1 MKKKEKVKQKKPPII
16 KNTLYIVAMIV
27 KIAPTRIFCELV
39 NSAVRY
45 GAGFFYSVI
54 FWKFLLQENGTRD
67 FKTCVTFILLVLLGD
82 IALNLWLDWYNTARA
97 PISNLRIHMQLN
109 KMLFEKAA
117 NVDLACYESPDFYEK
132 YTKAT
137 SEAATRGISA
147 VKNLTDFISTI
158 IFFVTST
165 WMMVEITPL
174 CLPFIVL
181 PLMGHLIISP
191 HGVKHR
197 FQIRE
202 ENTISRR
209 SYDYV
214 NRTVYLQK
222 YSGEM
227 RMTGI
232 FSVMRRT
239 FEESFKQIIQTIKNH
254 EGALI
259 FIHWSGCIL
268 AYVLPFFG
276 MWFVASYLALGKNDP
291 IDMAEFIVLAAA
303 ISTSANHLG
312 SIGAKYRN
320 SVEDSIFVESLKEF
334 LAYEP
339 KIPEDQDGLHIE
351 LPVKTIE
358 FKNVSFKYDGSEKYA
373 LKNIN
378 VTLKSGTKTA
388 IVGINGSGK
397 STFIKL
403 LMRLYDPTE
412 GEIFLNGINIKE
424 YNLHEYRMLIGA
436 TFQDFALFA
445 ASVLENVT
453 LCEIEDEKQRQ
464 RAIDAL
470 KESGVFER
478 IERLAAGADTILTRE
493 FDDDGA
499 MLSGGEGQ
507 KVAIARA
514 FAGENPIIIL
524 DEPSS
529 ALDPIAEFNMYETIL
544 KLCDKLDPEK
554 GKISIII
561 SHRLSAAALSD
572 EILVLNAGE
581 LCEYG
586 THSELMAING
596 VYADLFNKQAES
608 YLATESEVAA
618 NA

>member
-1 MKKKEKVKQKKPPII
+1 MLLKQKKRKKTPFI
-16 KNTLYIVAMIV
+16 KNTFYIVGMIF
-27 KIAPTRIFCELV
+27 KIAPGRIICELI
-39 NSAVRY
+39 NSLARF
-45 GAGFFYSVI
+45 GASFFYSVV
-54 FWKFLLQENGTRD
+54 FWKFLLDEGTTKSFRE
-67 FKTCVTFILLVLLGD
+67 CAAFIATVLIADLL
-82 IALNLWLDWYNTARA
+82 LNLWLTWYNTARA
-97 PISNLRIHMQLN
+97 PISNIKIHMILN
-109 KMLFEKAA
+109 QKLFEKAA
-117 NVDLACYESPDFYEK
+117 NVDLACYESPEFYEK

-147 VKNLTDFISTI
+147 VRNLTNFISTV
-158 IFFVTST
+158 IFCTIAV
-165 WMMVEITPL
+165 WMMVDITPL
-174 CLPFIVL
+174 CLPFIIL
-181 PLMGHLIISP
+181 PLFGHFLISP
-191 HGVKHR
+191 LGVRSR
-197 FQIRE
+197 FNIRE
-202 ENTISRR
+202 ESTKSRR
-209 SYDYV
+209 AYEYV

-222 YSGEM
+222 YAGEM

-232 FSVMRRT
+232 FDVMRRT
-239 FEESFKQIIQTIKNH
+239 YEKGFSHIIATIKKY
-254 EGALI
+254 ESTQV
-259 FIHWSGCIL
+259 FVHWSGCLL
-268 AYVLPFFG
+268 AYVLTFFG
-276 MWFVASYLALGKNDP
+276 MWLVASYLALGSKDP
-291 IDMAEFIVLAAA
+291 IGIDDFIVLAAA
-303 ISTSANHLG
+303 ISSTSHLLG
-312 SIGAKYRN
+312 NMGNEYRN

-339 KIPEDQDGLHIE
+339 KIPEDQQGLDVQ

-358 FKNVSFKYDGSEKYA
+358 FKNVSFKYDGAEKYA
-373 LKNIN
+373 LKDIN
-378 VTLKSGTKTA
+378 VTLESGTKTA

-412 GEIFLNGINIKE
+412 GEILLNGINIKE
-424 YNLHEYRMLIGA
+424 YNLHQYRLLIGA

-453 LCEIEDEKQRQ
+453 LCEIKDEKMR
-464 RAIDAL
+464 RSAIDAL
-470 KESGVFER
+470 KESGVYDR
-478 IERLAAGADTILTRE
+478 ICNLADGTDTILTRE
-493 FDDDGA
+493 FDDEGA

-544 KLCDKLDPEK
+544 KLCDRCDPQK

-572 EILVLNAGE
+572 EILVLNGGI

-586 THSELMAING
+586 THQELMEQDG
-596 VYADLFNKQAES
+596 LYADMFRKQAES

>member
-1 MKKKEKVKQKKPPII
+1 MLLKQKKRKKTPFI
-16 KNTLYIVAMIV
+16 KNTIFIVGMIF
-27 KIAPTRIFCELV
+27 KIAPGRIICELL
-39 NSAVRY
+39 NSLARY
-45 GAGFFYSVI
+45 GMSFFYSVV
-54 FWKFLLQENGTRD
+54 FWKF
-67 FKTCVTFILLVLLGD
+67 ILGD
-82 IALNLWLDWYNTARA
+82 GTEKNFKECAIFIVIVLICDLAFNFWLTWYNTARA
-97 PISNLRIHMQLN
+97 PISDIRIHMKLN

-117 NVDLACYESPDFYEK
+117 NVDLACYESPEFYEK

-137 SEAATRGISA
+137 AEAATRGISA
-147 VKNLTDFISTI
+147 VKNLTNFIITL
-158 IFFVTST
+158 IFCTAAV

-174 CLPFIVL
+174 CLPFVLL
-181 PLMGHLIISP
+181 PLVGHFLISP
-191 HGVKHR
+191 LGVRSR
-197 FQIRE
+197 FNIRE
-202 ENTISRR
+202 ESTKSRR
-209 SYDYV
+209 AYEYV

-222 YSGEM
+222 YAGEM

-232 FSVMRRT
+232 FGVMRRT
-239 FEESFKQIIQTIKNH
+239 YEESFKQIMETIIKY
-254 EGALI
+254 ESVQI
-259 FIHWSGCIL
+259 FVGWSGCLL
-268 AYVLPFFG
+268 AYVFNFFG
-276 MWFVASYLALGKNDP
+276 MWLLASYLALGSKTINAAD
-291 IDMAEFIVLAAA
+291 FIVLAAA
-303 ISTSANHLG
+303 ISSASNLLG
-312 SIGAKYRN
+312 SMGSEYRN
-320 SVEDSIFVESLKEF
+320 SVEDSIFVESLREF

-339 KIPEDQDGLHIE
+339 KIPEDQQGLHVE

-358 FKNVSFKYDGSEKYA
+358 FKNVSFKYDGAEKYA

-378 VTLKSGTKTA
+378 ITLRSGTKTA
-388 IVGINGSGK
+388 VVGINGAGK

-412 GEIFLNGINIKE
+412 GEILLNGINIKE

-445 ASVLENVT
+445 SSVLENVT
-453 LCEIEDEKQRQ
+453 LCEIEDEKMRKA
-464 RAIDAL
+464 AIDAL
-470 KESGVFER
+470 KESGVYDR
-478 IERLAAGADTILTRE
+478 ICDLKEGADTILTRE
-493 FDDDGA
+493 FDNEGA

-544 KLCDKLDPEK
+544 KLCDRLDPEK
-554 GKISIII
+554 GKISVII

-572 EILVLNAGE
+572 EIVVLNGGE

-586 THSELMAING
+586 THKELMALGG

>member
-1 MKKKEKVKQKKPPII
+1 MLLKQKKRKKTPFI
-16 KNTLYIVAMIV
+16 KNTFFIVGMIFR
-27 KIAPTRIFCELV
+27 IAPGRIICELL
-39 NSAVRY
+39 NSLARY
-45 GAGFFYSVI
+45 GMSFFYSVV
-54 FWKFLLQENGTRD
+54 FWKF
-67 FKTCVTFILLVLLGD
+67 ILGD
-82 IALNLWLDWYNTARA
+82 ETEKNFKECAIFIVIVLICDLAFNFWLTWYNTARV
-97 PISNLRIHMQLN
+97 PISDIRIHMKLN
-109 KMLFEKAA
+109 QKLFEKAS

-137 SEAATRGISA
+137 AEAATRGISA
-147 VKNLTDFISTI
+147 VRNLTNFIMTLV
-158 IFFVTST
+158 FCTTAV

-174 CLPFIVL
+174 CLPFILL
-181 PLMGHLIISP
+181 PLVGHFLISP
-191 HGVKHR
+191 LGVRSR
-197 FQIRE
+197 FNIRE
-202 ENTISRR
+202 ESTKSRR
-209 SYDYV
+209 AYEYV

-222 YSGEM
+222 YAGEM

-232 FSVMRRT
+232 FNVMRRT
-239 FEESFKQIIQTIKNH
+239 YEEGFKQIMETIKKY
-254 EGALI
+254 ESVQI
-259 FIHWSGCIL
+259 FVGWSGCLL
-268 AYVLPFFG
+268 AYVFNFFG
-276 MWFVASYLALGKNDP
+276 MWLLASYLALGSKTINAAD
-291 IDMAEFIVLAAA
+291 FIVLAAA
-303 ISTSANHLG
+303 ISSASNLLG
-312 SIGAKYRN
+312 NMGSEYRN
-320 SVEDSIFVESLKEF
+320 SVEDSIFVESLREF

-339 KIPEDQDGLHIE
+339 KIPEDQDGLHVE

-358 FKNVSFKYDGSEKYA
+358 FKNVSFKYDGAEKYA

-378 VTLKSGTKTA
+378 ITLRSGTKTA
-388 IVGINGSGK
+388 IVGINGAGK

-412 GEIFLNGINIKE
+412 GEILLNGINIKE

-445 ASVLENVT
+445 SSVLENVT
-453 LCEIEDEKQRQ
+453 LCEIEDEKMRKA
-464 RAIDAL
+464 AIDAL
-470 KESGVFER
+470 KESGVYDR
-478 IERLAAGADTILTRE
+478 ICDLKEGADTILTRE
-493 FDDDGA
+493 FDNEGA

-514 FAGENPIIIL
+514 FARENPVIIL

-544 KLCDKLDPEK
+544 KLCDKLDPQK
-554 GKISIII
+554 GKISVII

-572 EILVLNAGE
+572 EIVVLNGGE

-586 THSELMAING
+586 THKELMALGG

>member
-1 MKKKEKVKQKKPPII
+1 MLLKQKKRKKTPFI
-16 KNTLYIVAMIV
+16 KNTVFIVGLIF
-27 KIAPTRIFCELV
+27 KIAPGRIICELL
-39 NSAVRY
+39 NSLAKY
-45 GAGFFYSVI
+45 GMSFFYSVV
-54 FWKFLLQENGTRD
+54 FWKF
-67 FKTCVTFILLVLLGD
+67 ILGD
-82 IALNLWLDWYNTARA
+82 GTEKSFKECAIFIVIVLICDLAFNFWLTWYNTARA
-97 PISNLRIHMQLN
+97 PISDIRIHMQLN

-147 VKNLTDFISTI
+147 VKNLTNFIVTL
-158 IFFVTST
+158 IFCTTSI

-174 CLPFIVL
+174 CLPFILL
-181 PLMGHLIISP
+181 PLLGHFIISP
-191 HGVKHR
+191 LGVRSR
-197 FQIRE
+197 FNIRE
-202 ENTISRR
+202 ESTKSRR
-209 SYDYV
+209 AYEYV

-222 YSGEM
+222 YAGEM

-232 FSVMRRT
+232 FNVMRRT
-239 FEESFKQIIQTIKNH
+239 YEEGFKQIMETIKKY
-254 EGALI
+254 ESVQI
-259 FIHWSGCIL
+259 FVGWSGCLL
-268 AYVLPFFG
+268 AYVFSFFG
-276 MWFVASYLALGKNDP
+276 MWLLASYLALDAKTIEAAD
-291 IDMAEFIVLAAA
+291 FIVLAAA
-303 ISTSANHLG
+303 ISSASHL
-312 SIGAKYRN
+312 IGGMGTEYRN
-320 SVEDSIFVESLKEF
+320 SVEDSIFVESLREF

-339 KIPEDQDGLHIE
+339 KIPEDQNGLHIE
-351 LPVKTIE
+351 LPVKVIE
-358 FKNVSFKYDGSEKYA
+358 FRNVSFKYDGAEKYA

-378 VTLKSGTKTA
+378 ITLRSGIKTA
-388 IVGINGSGK
+388 VVGINGSGK

-412 GEIFLNGINIKE
+412 GEILLNGINIKE

-453 LCEIEDEKQRQ
+453 LCEIKDEKTRHA
-464 RAIDAL
+464 AIDAL
-470 KESGVFER
+470 IESGVYDR
-478 IERLAAGADTILTRE
+478 ICDLKEGADTILTRE
-493 FDDDGA
+493 FDNEGA

-554 GKISIII
+554 GKISVII

-586 THSELMAING
+586 THAELMKLDG

>member
-1 MKKKEKVKQKKPPII
+1 MLLKQKKRKKTPFI
-16 KNTLYIVAMIV
+16 KNTFFIVGMIFR
-27 KIAPTRIFCELV
+27 IAPGRIICELL
-39 NSAVRY
+39 NSLARY
-45 GAGFFYSVI
+45 GMSFFYSVV
-54 FWKFLLQENGTRD
+54 FWKF
-67 FKTCVTFILLVLLGD
+67 ILGD
-82 IALNLWLDWYNTARA
+82 GTEKNFKECAIFIVIVLICDLAFNFWLTWYNTARV
-97 PISNLRIHMQLN
+97 PISDIRIHMKLN
-109 KMLFEKAA
+109 QKLFEKAS

-137 SEAATRGISA
+137 AEAATRGISA
-147 VKNLTDFISTI
+147 VRNLTNFIMTLV
-158 IFFVTST
+158 FCTTAV

-174 CLPFIVL
+174 CLPFILL
-181 PLMGHLIISP
+181 PLVGHFLISP
-191 HGVKHR
+191 LGVRSR
-197 FQIRE
+197 FNIRE
-202 ENTISRR
+202 ESTKSRR
-209 SYDYV
+209 AYEYV

-222 YSGEM
+222 YAGEM

-232 FSVMRRT
+232 FNVMRRT
-239 FEESFKQIIQTIKNH
+239 YEEGFKQIMETIKKY
-254 EGALI
+254 ESVQI
-259 FIHWSGCIL
+259 FVGWSGCLL
-268 AYVLPFFG
+268 AYVFNFFG
-276 MWFVASYLALGKNDP
+276 MWLLASYLALGSKTINAAD
-291 IDMAEFIVLAAA
+291 FIVLAAA
-303 ISTSANHLG
+303 ISSASNLLG
-312 SIGAKYRN
+312 SMGSEYRN
-320 SVEDSIFVESLKEF
+320 SVEDSIFVESLREF

-339 KIPEDQDGLHIE
+339 KIPEDQDGLHVE

-358 FKNVSFKYDGSEKYA
+358 FKNVSFKYDGAEKYA

-378 VTLKSGTKTA
+378 ITLRSGTKTA
-388 IVGINGSGK
+388 VVGINGAGK

-412 GEIFLNGINIKE
+412 GEILLNGINIKE

-445 ASVLENVT
+445 SSVLENVT
-453 LCEIEDEKQRQ
+453 LCEIEDEKMRKA
-464 RAIDAL
+464 AIDAL
-470 KESGVFER
+470 KESGVYDR
-478 IERLAAGADTILTRE
+478 ICDLKEGADTILTRE
-493 FDDDGA
+493 FDNEGA

-514 FAGENPIIIL
+514 FARENPVIIL

-544 KLCDKLDPEK
+544 KLCDKLDPKK
-554 GKISIII
+554 GKISVII

-572 EILVLNAGE
+572 EIVVLNGGE

-586 THSELMAING
+586 THKELMALGG